1 MKNSKKVLLSVSM
14 LMAMVLGLAN
24 TSQAVQYSFL
34 NVSGNNIPGPGV
46 NCSTFTSS
54 LGNGVINVTHVFPS
68 TNGWGTQD
76 NINTAIFPS
85 AFPILFPGTGNVQ
98 GHLAMT
104 MYGDPNNP
112 LTTRN
117 TSQVIFNLT
126 NYTGNLPGLV
136 FGIWN
141 TTDQV
146 NQPAYNIQLRD
157 GSGNLVTPFTAGI
170 SIFGNEDNQ
179 YQAGA
184 HMEQLNLTTG
194 DITCPTQI
202 NGGNG
207 IHTDALF
214 FNGIPAGYQQIIVNA
229 SLDPLNNIGDGVW
242 YYFSE
247 IVPEPTTVTL
257 VGLGLVG
264 FLTVIRRKRM

>member
-1 MKNSKKVLLSVSM
+1 MKNSEKVLLTV
-14 LMAMVLGLAN
+14 LMAMFLGWAS
-24 TSQAVQYSFL
+24 TSRAVQYNFL

-46 NCSTFTSS
+46 NCSTFTSN

-68 TNGWGTQD
+68 ANGWGSQD

-112 LTTRN
+112 PPTRN
-117 TSQVIFNLT
+117 TSQVIFDLT
-126 NYTGNLPGLV
+126 TYTGNLPGLV

-157 GSGNLVTPFTAGI
+157 GSGNLVSPLTAGI

-184 HMEQLNLTTG
+184 HMEQLNLSTG

-207 IHTDALF
+207 VHTDALF
-214 FNGIPAGYQQIIVNA
+214 FNNIPAGYQQIIVNA
-229 SLDPLNNIGDGVW
+229 SLDPLNNIGDGVG
-242 YYFSE
+242 YYFAE

-257 VGLGLVG
+257 VGLSVVGL
-264 FLTVIRRKRM
+264 LTVIRRKRV

>member
-1 MKNSKKVLLSVSM
+1 MKNSKKVLLTVSI
-14 LMAMVLGLAN
+14 LLATCLGW
-24 TSQAVQYSFL
+24 TSTSRAVQYNFL
-34 NVSGNNIPGPGV
+34 NVSGNGIPGPGV
-46 NCSTFTSS
+46 NCSTFTSN

-68 TNGWGTQD
+68 ANGWGTLD

-85 AFPILFPGTGNVQ
+85 AFPTLFPGTGNVQ

-117 TSQVIFNLT
+117 TSQVIFDLT
-126 NYTGNLPGLV
+126 PYTGNLPGLM

-157 GSGNLVTPFTAGI
+157 GNGNLVSPLTAGI
-170 SIFGNEDNQ
+170 SIFGNEDNA

-184 HMEQLNLTTG
+184 HMEQLNLLTG

-207 IHTDALF
+207 VHTDALF
-214 FNGIPAGYQQIIVNA
+214 FDSIPTGYQQIIVTA
-229 SLDPLNNIGDGVW
+229 SLDPLNNIGDGVG
-242 YYFSE
+242 YYFAE
-247 IVPEPTTVTL
+247 VVPEPTTVAL
-257 VGLGLVG
+257 VGLSLVG
-264 FLTVIRRKRM
+264 FLTVIRRKRV